1 MWELCYNLLAT
12 IRLSNVFIQTMITSS
27 SIKHLRIPFSI
38 FLMPVFFFA
47 LALTPNLNESRLLW
61 VFLSLHLFLYPS
73 SNGYNSYFDK
83 DEESIGGL
91 KNPPKVTKDLYW
103 LSLVFFLIAIG
114 LATIINFSLASMV
127 VVYGLVSM
135 AYSHPGIRIKK
146 YPWLSWLI
154 AGFFQGYFTFTM
166 VYAGLSNLGWDVMLK
181 PHILIPGLLT
191 SLMLWGNYPLT
202 QVYQHGED
210 SRRGDRTLSLVLG
223 IKGTFSFSALV
234 FALSGAAFI
243 WFFLSLNQVAICWVY
258 LAAMA
263 PILLF
268 FLIWFSFIRTNP
280 VKYANYSWAM
290 GMNTISAICLNAFF
304 IYYFFENTQILQVFG
319 Y

>member
-1 MWELCYNLLAT
+1 
-12 IRLSNVFIQTMITSS
+12 MITSS
-27 SIKHLRIPFSI
+27 SIKHLRIPFSL

-103 LSLVFFLIAIG
+103 LSLIFFIIAIG
-114 LATIINFSLASMV
+114 LAGLINFSFVSMIV
-127 VVYGLVSM
+127 LYGLVSM
-135 AYSHPGIRIKK
+135 AYSHPLIRIKK

-154 AGFFQGYFTFTM
+154 AGFFQGYFTFAM

-223 IKGTFSFSALV
+223 IKGTFSFSALL
-234 FALSGAAFI
+234 FGITGAAFI
-243 WFFLSLNQVAICWVY
+243 WFFMSKNQVAICWVY

-290 GMNTISAICLNAFF
+290 GMNTISAISLNAFF
-304 IYYFFENTQILQVFG
+304 IYYFLQNTQIMQVFG

>member
-1 MWELCYNLLAT
+1 
-12 IRLSNVFIQTMITSS
+12 
-27 SIKHLRIPFSI
+27 
-38 FLMPVFFFA
+38 MPVFFFA

-91 KNPPKVTKDLYW
+91 KNPPTVTNDLYW

-114 LATIINFSLASMV
+114 LATIINSSFASMI

-135 AYSHPGIRIKK
+135 AYSHPSIRIKK

-154 AGFFQGYFTFTM
+154 AGFFQGYFTFAM

-234 FALSGAAFI
+234 FGLSGAAFI
-243 WFFLSLNQVAICWVY
+243 WFFMSKNQVAISWVY

-304 IYYFFENTQILQVFG
+304 IYYFLENTQILQVFG